1 MPEGVQKFK
10 KINMYGEKACLEC
23 GNITRKQDVC
33 SRCRQ
38 KAQHEPR
45 EFAVPRSE
53 TNRIADEILATP
65 KEEAEKDFE
74 YWDRMWKNAVK
85 EDSEFIEHFRYK
97 RHQAFALIN
106 VEVIEESTL
115 T

>member
-1 MPEGVQKFK
+1 MSVPYK
-10 KINMYGEKACLEC
+10 KQCTKC
-23 GNITRKQDVC
+23 GGNTVTQEVC
-33 SRCRQ
+33 SVCRKKVQ
-38 KAQHEPR
+38 AR
-45 EFAVPRSE
+45 ENFVPRSE
-53 TNRIADEILATP
+53 TNRLADEILATP

-74 YWDRMWKNAVK
+74 YWDRMWKTAVK

-97 RHQAFALIN
+97 RHQAFAIIN